1 MSDRNKPT
9 QQSVDLRQLRFSAKI
24 DYITIHTWG
33 RAKLPKLSGKPKW
46 SRKFHGLRLTVHDAT
61 AADIDSLISVF
72 GPAFIHELEIAVDA
86 RPKRQ
91 VPAAQ
96 CETLLTCVM
105 VDMFARGLDPRAG
118 PDMATGFRAFYRR
131 LEAGYMVRPFNLGL
145 PRATDQQLHG
155 GRDDA
160 AQVKGYWKRRDQ
172 GVALAPGKQV
182 ARVEVRLG
190 SAALVSHHLH
200 TLADIRGFKFRKILM
215 PYFRHVRG
223 TRRAVLDKQSTAGT
237 LFGLVAER
245 QDQSDH
251 ARFQQAGVGAFLP
264 GGKLASADVRL
275 LRDIAVNHRIGQAL
289 TRLEDR
295 FRPIQFVRDEGL
307 GPAGNPMLVR
317 FDGNVGQSCM
327 TN

>member
-1 MSDRNKPT
+1 MQHQNAPIR
-9 QQSVDLRQLRFSAKI
+9 QSFDLGTLVFDAKI
-24 DYITIHTWG
+24 DYITVHTSG
-33 RAKLPKLSGKPKW
+33 KVRLPALSGKPKW
-46 SRKFHGLRLTVHDAT
+46 PRKFHGLRLTVHDAT
-61 AADIDSLISVF
+61 ATDIDTLIRVF

-86 RPKRQ
+86 RPNRHI
-91 VPAAQ
+91 PTEQ
-96 CETLLTCVM
+96 CEAHLKAVM
-105 VDMFARGLDPRAG
+105 VEMFARGLDPRAG
-118 PDMATGFRAFYRR
+118 QDMATGFRAFYRR
-131 LEAGYMVRPFNLGL
+131 LEAGYMVCPFNLGL

-172 GVALAPGKQV
+172 GVALAPEKQV

-190 SAALVSHHLH
+190 SAALVGHELH
-200 TLADIRGFKFRKILM
+200 TLADLRGFKFRKVLM

-223 TRRAVLDKQSTAGT
+223 TKRTALKRQGVAGT
-237 LFGLVAER
+237 LYGLVAER
-245 QDQSDH
+245 QDQFDQ

-295 FRPIQFVRDEGL
+295 FRPIKFVRDEGL
-307 GPAGNPMLVR
+307 GTAGNPMLVR

>member
-1 MSDRNKPT
+1 MPDRKQPT
-9 QQSVDLRQLRFSAKI
+9 RRSVDLDDLIFSAKI
-24 DYITIHTWG
+24 DYITLHTLG
-33 RAKLPKLSGKPKW
+33 KVKLPKLTGKPKW
-46 SRKFHGLRLTVHDAT
+46 PMKLNGLVLTVHDAT
-61 AADIDSLISVF
+61 ASDIDILISVF
-72 GPAFIHELEIAVDA
+72 GPARLIELEIAIDV
-86 RPKRQ
+86 RPTYC
-91 VPAAQ
+91 VTADESEP
-96 CETLLTCVM
+96 LLKAVM
-105 VDMFARGLDPRAG
+105 VDMFARGLDPSAG
-118 PDMATGFRAFYRR
+118 DDMAKGFRAFYRR
-131 LEAGYMVRPFNLGL
+131 LDGGYIVRPFNLGL

-172 GVALAPGKQV
+172 GVALAPEKQV

-190 SAALVSHHLH
+190 SAALVGHSLY
-200 TLADIRGFKFRKILM
+200 TLTDIRGFKFRKSLM

-237 LFGLVAER
+237 LTGLVAER
-245 QDQSDH
+245 QDQYDH

-275 LRDIAVNHRIGQAL
+275 LRDIPVNHRLGQAL
-289 TRLEDR
+289 ARLEDR
-295 FRPIQFVRDEGL
+295 FRPTKFVRDEGL
-307 GPAGNPMLVR
+307 GTAGNPMLVR